1 MRTPQSSL
9 AEFSGGLTC
18 YSDFSGSGLVRMRR
32 EFQLRMGGSPA
43 ESDDRRLVAEVLAKD
58 RKATAEFV
66 ALCADCVYPFVRRRV
81 MLHAGLAEDLAQEI
95 LLAAWQNLPAFR
107 GDGDLR
113 AWILGIARHKIED
126 HYRKRIRDAEFDEQ
140 EDYAAESVPQPLI
153 EDQIDSEVRRQKV
166 EAVLATLPDA
176 YALALLWRYR
186 DGRSTR
192 EMAQLTGKTEKA
204 IERLLAR
211 ARESFKRRW
220 LNAGG

>member
-1 MRTPQSSL
+1 MRS
-9 AEFSGGLTC
+9 
-18 YSDFSGSGLVRMRR
+18 
-32 EFQLRMGGSPA
+32 EFQFPVEGHSA

-66 ALCADCVYPFVRRRV
+66 ALCADCVYPFVRCRV
-81 MLHAGLAEDLAQEI
+81 ALRAGLAEDLAQEI
-95 LLAAWQNLPAFR
+95 LLAAWQSLPTFR

-126 HYRKRIRDAEFDEQ
+126 HYRKRIRDADFDEQ
-140 EDYAAESVPQPLI
+140 EDYTAESVAQPMI
-153 EDQIDSEVRRQKV
+153 EDQLDSEMQRQRI
-166 EAVLATLPDA
+166 EAVLAVLPEA
-176 YALALLWRYR
+176 YAVALLWRYR

-220 LNAGG
+220 LNARG

>member
-1 MRTPQSSL
+1 MRSQS
-9 AEFSGGLTC
+9 
-18 YSDFSGSGLVRMRR
+18 
-32 EFQLRMGGSPA
+32 QLRVEGHSA
-43 ESDDRRLVAEVLAKD
+43 ESDDRRLVAQVLAKD

-81 MLHAGLAEDLAQEI
+81 MSQAGFVEDLVQEI
-95 LLAAWQNLPAFR
+95 LLAAWQNLSAFR

-113 AWILGIARHKIED
+113 GWILGIGRHKVQD
-126 HYRKRIRDAEFDEQ
+126 HYRKRIRDAELDEQ
-140 EDYAAESVPQPLI
+140 EECVAESVLPPMI
-153 EDQIDSEVRRQKV
+153 GDQLDSEAQRQKV
-166 EAVLATLPDA
+166 DAVLAALPEA
-176 YALALLWRYR
+176 YVLALLWRYR

-220 LNAGG
+220 LNVRG